1 MPKST
6 AQLKNEESVRKV
18 MKERGY
24 GFLSE
29 KDVAEIKKSEKKR
42 KHAIIVAVCVI
53 ALLIPIAFVITNIMI
68 NNHKAQVRADLD
80 ACLADVAVAPVVP
93 ENPSYKDVRDTAK
106 LKLEEDTKKLE
117 CHENNKTE
125 KYDEA
130 VSEFSENIE
139 RDSLTLCLSNAELN
153 YATSHEEIV
162 NAENDAQSAL
172 VIFKRWD
179 SKYSTQIDCYNKYNG
194 TQDFQS
200 ELSALRADK
209 SENQS
214 YIDMVNDQIKNQGS
228 SSYYSGGTRLH
239 CSTNSVGSYSWTNC
253 Y

>member
-1 MPKST
+1 MPKSE
-6 AQLKNEESVRKV
+6 AQLRNEKAVRKI
-18 MKERGY
+18 MEERGY
-24 GFLSE
+24 DSFWEEKHDKKSDTSRTKKIIIGLVFVMVPIIGLGIGFINMNMRIQKEQTEEALHTCITGLELPPSMSE
-29 KDVAEIKKSEKKR
+29 DPSYEEVRDVA
-42 KHAIIVAVCVI
+42 
-53 ALLIPIAFVITNIMI
+53 
-68 NNHKAQVRADLD
+68 Q
-80 ACLADVAVAPVVP
+80 
-93 ENPSYKDVRDTAK
+93 AK
-106 LKLEEDTKKLE
+106 LKYDKEMLS
-117 CHENNKTE
+117 CHEKNKTE
-125 KYDEA
+125 KYDDA
-130 VSEFSENIE
+130 VGEFSENIE
-139 RDSLTLCLSNAELN
+139 RDNLTLCLSNAELN

-214 YIDMVNDQIKNQGS
+214 YIDMVNDQIKNQGAS
-228 SSYYSGGTRLH
+228 GYYSGSTRLH